1 MAAAHREG
9 RDCWAWPGPRGRRG
23 RARRRVSGVLVLVTP
38 SCLGD
43 SQRRAVGA
51 SRWRD
56 VFAQPVAPGEVGGGG
71 AEVGRGEAAGHGWR
85 WGGGWQGWGR
95 GTCQGV

>member
-1 MAAAHREG
+1 M
-9 RDCWAWPGPRGRRG
+9 
-23 RARRRVSGVLVLVTP
+23 LVLVTP

-56 VFAQPVAPGEVGGGG
+56 VFAQPVAPGEGGGG
-71 AEVGRGEAAGHGWR
+71 EQRWEEGRQRVTA
-85 WGGGWQGWGR
+85 GGGV
-95 GTCQGV
+95 GVAGMGEGYLPGCLSASVSDNPQSNSVNHPELRER

>member
-1 MAAAHREG
+1 M
-9 RDCWAWPGPRGRRG
+9 
-23 RARRRVSGVLVLVTP
+23 LVLVTP

-56 VFAQPVAPGEVGGGG
+56 VFAQPVAPGEGGGGVGG
-71 AEVGRGEAAGHGWR
+71 AEVGRGEAAGHGW
-85 WGGGWQGWGR
+85 GWGR
-95 GTCQGV
+95 VAGMGEGYLPGCLSASVSDNPQSNSVNHPELPER